1 MSVAL
6 DDELWLQFNMALD
19 HMANE
24 MGVDKITPTVV
35 LRQYIVHVARGQ
47 QDPFEVGWME
57 GYRAGFAQVQRAIQE
72 SFHRVMLE
80 HQEAVEQ
87 GFNEIGAT
95 HEGRPP
101 GRINQ
106 DKPRPR

>member
-1 MSVAL
+1 MRTVSVAI
-6 DDELWLQFNMALD
+6 DDELYLQFNAALD
-19 HMANE
+19 RMAAD
-24 MGVDKITPTVV
+24 MGIDKITPTVV
-35 LRQYIVHVARGQ
+35 LRQYIIHVARGQ

-72 SFHRVMLE
+72 SFHRVMIE

-87 GFNEIGAT
+87 GLTEIGAT

-101 GRINQ
+101 GSLNQ
-106 DKPRPR
+106 DR